1 LGAQSADAPGD
12 VAATGHQ
19 STAGWRANPERKQ
32 AMAKYMF
39 QARYSAEGAKGL
51 VRDGA
56 TGRRAAIEKACI
68 AAGGKLESMYYAFG
82 GIDVYATA
90 DLPNNTAAAALAL
103 AVNQAGGASVNTV
116 VLMTVAEVDEAAKQA
131 IAYRPPGG

>member
-1 LGAQSADAPGD
+1 
-12 VAATGHQ
+12 
-19 STAGWRANPERKQ
+19 
-32 AMAKYMF
+32 MAKYMF

-56 TGRRAAIEKACI
+56 TGRRAAVEKACV

-82 GIDVYATA
+82 GIDAYVIA
-90 DLPNNTAAAALAL
+90 DLPNNTAAALAL